1 MGNRVRLFLPTY
13 LYISHPIDILYIPYF
28 LFKHSYSPPFKPPPA
43 LTQVIDTIKPPA
55 AVPIPPSN
63 LVASRSKPS
72 PSHRLESTWHCQHFN
87 RYRLYYLRLLHH
99 YHLCFIFDYIYTRH
113 NAATYKP
120 LPGLYPFRIYAMF
133 PRLPPA
139 ITSLVFI
146 FLLAAPALSTPLP
159 DDAPAPA
166 PALNDAPTKLQPRQA
181 SQPSRRMGQRRS
193 KKSEPLKQKDY
204 SSFLCPGGSVACPV
218 PPASFEEI
226 TPESAAT
233 LGGSLNSL
241 ADWFKIGFEC
251 IELAT
256 ELNSCGGCLALGQ
269 G

>member
-1 MGNRVRLFLPTY
+1 
-13 LYISHPIDILYIPYF
+13 
-28 LFKHSYSPPFKPPPA
+28 
-43 LTQVIDTIKPPA
+43 
-55 AVPIPPSN
+55 
-63 LVASRSKPS
+63 
-72 PSHRLESTWHCQHFN
+72 
-87 RYRLYYLRLLHH
+87 
-99 YHLCFIFDYIYTRH
+99 
-113 NAATYKP
+113 
-120 LPGLYPFRIYAMF
+120 MF

-139 ITSLVFI
+139 ITSLVFL
-146 FLLAAPALSTPLP
+146 FLLAAPALSTPLS

-166 PALNDAPTKLQPRQA
+166 PALKDAPTKLQPRQA

-218 PPASFEEI
+218 PPASFDEI
-226 TPESAAT
+226 TPESAAN

-269 G
+269 GQDCSTIANARATGCEGGSCQVYSCFDGYVVTPDRTTCVKKGSVVPPTPVTAFTQLVLEEQI